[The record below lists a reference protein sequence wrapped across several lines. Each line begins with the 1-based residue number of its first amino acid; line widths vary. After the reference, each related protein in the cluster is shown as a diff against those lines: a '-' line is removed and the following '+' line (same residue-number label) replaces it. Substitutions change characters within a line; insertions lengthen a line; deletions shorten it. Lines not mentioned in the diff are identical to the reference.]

1 MDTSNIKSLLI
12 VISISVTLSVLLLIR
27 VGWGISAE
35 YTVVT
40 IIALVGWLTCSYR
53 SVPRIDSLLPVYI
66 VCIALLIALNTF
78 RYMSSYANFIAVH
91 YSNRFAYDLVMS
103 HTNWFVWMVGLPIV
117 ILLLGGYFLSKG
129 YRVGAFFAWWGYAYV
144 AVESIIQLLV
154 ELGNYSLYTHHY
166 FGGVWVAMLLFY
178 LGGTGTLKLMRPQD
192 QGIPKE
198 PIQPLS
204 RRKKNLWTILI
215 VTCIAIY
222 GMTFY
227 AQTGSLLPVGVIIGS
242 MMGGLVC
249 WRKTTSYV
257 PADPYTVV
265 PLYLLLQA
273 LFYIHVGEEVLTHF
287 NQGIA
292 SITGQTWTDR
302 DFDYLITLIGP
313 FFWILGAYSL
323 WKRQAFG
330 NFILWFMIVGMILG
344 EPTHLLVFPIVRMVQ
359 EGVGY
364 EYFSGMY
371 TALFPMIPA
380 ILSLILIVKDY
391 HKHKEMMSHD

>member
-1 MDTSNIKSLLI
+1 MDTSNIKSLLL
-12 VISISVTLSVLLLIR
+12 VISISVTLSVILLIR
-27 VGWGISAE
+27 VGWGVSAE

-40 IIALVGWLTCSYR
+40 IIALVGWLTRSYR

-91 YSNRFAYDLVMS
+91 YSNRFAHDLVMS

-129 YRVGAFFAWWGYAYV
+129 YRVGACFAWWGYAYV

-178 LGGTGTLKLMRPQD
+178 LGGTGILKLMRPQD
-192 QGIPKE
+192 QGITQE
-198 PIQPLS
+198 PIQLLS

-391 HKHKEMMSHD
+391 RKHKETMSHD

>member
-1 MDTSNIKSLLI
+1 
-12 VISISVTLSVLLLIR
+12 
-27 VGWGISAE
+27 
-35 YTVVT
+35 
-40 IIALVGWLTCSYR
+40 
-53 SVPRIDSLLPVYI
+53 
-66 VCIALLIALNTF
+66 
-78 RYMSSYANFIAVH
+78 MSSYANFIAVH
-91 YSNRFAYDLVMS
+91 YSNRFAHDLVMS

-129 YRVGAFFAWWGYAYV
+129 YRVGAFFAWWGYVYV

-154 ELGNYSLYTHHY
+154 ELGNYSLYTHYY

-178 LGGTGTLKLMRPQD
+178 LGGTGILKLIRPQD
-192 QGIPKE
+192 QEILHE

-215 VTCIAIY
+215 VTCIAVY

-287 NQGIA
+287 NQGIT

-380 ILSLILIVKDY
+380 ILSLIVIVKDY
-391 HKHKEMMSHD
+391 RKHKEMMSHD

>member
-1 MDTSNIKSLLI
+1 MDTSNSKSLLT
-12 VISISVTLSVLLLIR
+12 VISISVTLSVLLLIH
-27 VGWGISAE
+27 VGWGISVE
-35 YTVVT
+35 YGLVT
-40 IIALVGWLTCSYR
+40 GLALVGWLTYSYCSA
-53 SVPRIDSLLPVYI
+53 PRIDSLLPVYI
-66 VCIALLIALNTF
+66 ICIVLLIALNTL
-78 RYMSSYANFIAVH
+78 RYTSMYASFIATY
-91 YSNRFAYDLVMS
+91 YSAGFANDFVMS
-103 HTNWFVWMVGLPIV
+103 HTYWFIWMVGLPVV
-117 ILLLGGYFLSKG
+117 ILLFGGYFLSKG
-129 YRVGAFFAWWGYAYV
+129 YTVGAFFAWWGYAYV
-144 AVESIIQLLV
+144 AVESVIQLIV
-154 ELGNYSLYTHHY
+154 ELGHYSLYMHHH

-178 LGGTGTLKLMRPQD
+178 LGSTGILKLIRPQE
-192 QGIPKE
+192 QVIHHE
-198 PIQPLS
+198 SIQPLS

-227 AQTGSLLPVGVIIGS
+227 TQTGSLLPVGVIIGS

-249 WRKTTSYV
+249 WRKTTSYL

-359 EGVGY
+359 ERVGY

-371 TALFPMIPA
+371 TSLFPMIPA
-380 ILSLILIVKDY
+380 ILSLIVIIKDRQ
-391 HKHKEMMSHD
+391 KQKEMMSHD